1 MDDSIQIGYLKWAV
15 SQIQEG
21 GGKLLTLPSDKDG
34 QIVRRPSWIW
44 RLHPLGGRDY
54 RLSIRCRCPWHSMIF
69 VGGSLYGWWNFF
81 FFFLFIQGWRE
92 DVIFY
97 SFWDIWG
104 IEKGLSFFGRG
115 FFETWNY
122 SAWYF
127 FFFFLF
133 FSEDFI
139 FICIALDI
147 LMKSDHRRID
157 IMFVSVWIF
166 MSLIFFFFFHFF
178 FFLLSFFIGLCDLL
192 MLFIHGPCSIG
203 YVKYVYSS

>member
-1 MDDSIQIGYLKWAV
+1 MNLAAAS
-15 SQIQEG
+15 S
-21 GGKLLTLPSDKDG
+21 
-34 QIVRRPSWIW
+34 RRS
-44 RLHPLGGRDY
+44 
-54 RLSIRCRCPWHSMIF
+54 RLSIIDTLSMPLALHDFRRGI
-69 VGGSLYGWWNFF
+69 VIWMVEFF

-139 FICIALDI
+139 FICTALDI

-178 FFLLSFFIGLCDLL
+178 FLLSFFIGLCDLL